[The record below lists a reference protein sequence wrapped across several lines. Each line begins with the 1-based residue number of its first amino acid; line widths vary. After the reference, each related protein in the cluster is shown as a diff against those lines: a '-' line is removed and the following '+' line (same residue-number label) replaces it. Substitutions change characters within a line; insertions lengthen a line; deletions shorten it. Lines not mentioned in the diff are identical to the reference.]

1 MGIPLSVLR
10 RLQYLT
16 VRNITLTIGD
26 GIYGATVIIYLM
38 IVWTLSMWSD
48 VSYTYGRYTCTMY
61 FIWYDCLVYGTRFP
75 MEHLTFST
83 LLSISILFECWFVL
97 CTCPFMVTVPLLW
110 TSTTLIWSCTQT
122 LQLCFH
128 MSLVLVRVR
137 DLYVIF
143 VHYFAHVHFIS
154 VC

>member
-48 VSYTYGRYTCTMY
+48 VSVYVGMYRY
-61 FIWYDCLVYGTRFP
+61 
-75 MEHLTFST
+75 
-83 LLSISILFECWFVL
+83 
-97 CTCPFMVTVPLLW
+97 
-110 TSTTLIWSCTQT
+110 
-122 LQLCFH
+122 
-128 MSLVLVRVR
+128 
-137 DLYVIF
+137 
-143 VHYFAHVHFIS
+143 
-154 VC
+154 

>member
-48 VSYTYGRYTCTMY
+48 VSYTYGRYT
-61 FIWYDCLVYGTRFP
+61 GT
-75 MEHLTFST
+75 
-83 LLSISILFECWFVL
+83 IVL
-97 CTCPFMVTVPLLW
+97 
-110 TSTTLIWSCTQT
+110 
-122 LQLCFH
+122 
-128 MSLVLVRVR
+128 
-137 DLYVIF
+137 
-143 VHYFAHVHFIS
+143 
-154 VC
+154 